1 MVLCCT
7 TPWGWFTNLW
17 GRLCG
22 GLTNLLGRRSYGGI
36 INLLGRLQG
45 EPFAVNA
52 VSRAYLQLYI
62 HACTDTNIL
71 STFVYIYI
79 YIYITWQCLFLFKD
93 YNIGMDT
100 TNKSEI
106 ENKWYMEIVDMV
118 TTTNRF
124 RRSRSVSN
132 CPAAAFFDF
141 PWQTDRSRLH
151 LYETVPWW
159 LCSRRICMGNKT
171 DTAIYDICIYI
182 YIYICICIC
191 ILYRWVACENSSWL
205 ISQIRQFSR
214 RC

>member
-1 MVLCCT
+1 MGMIHQFVRSPL
-7 TPWGWFTNLW
+7 
-17 GRLCG
+17 
-22 GLTNLLGRRSYGGI
+22 RRTYQSVRSPFIRRNHQFARSPARGAFCRKCSFPSISTI
-36 INLLGRLQG
+36 IHSCMYR
-45 EPFAVNA
+45 
-52 VSRAYLQLYI
+52 YKHIKYI
-62 HACTDTNIL
+62 CIYI
-71 STFVYIYI
+71 YIYI

-182 YIYICICIC
+182 YIYMYMYMYII
-191 ILYRWVACENSSWL
+191 
-205 ISQIRQFSR
+205 
-214 RC
+214 